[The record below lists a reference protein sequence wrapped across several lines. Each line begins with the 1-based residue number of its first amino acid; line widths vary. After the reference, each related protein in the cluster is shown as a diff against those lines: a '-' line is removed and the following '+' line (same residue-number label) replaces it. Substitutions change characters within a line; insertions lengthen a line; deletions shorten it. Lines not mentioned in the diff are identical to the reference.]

1 MMPELTVE
9 HIEALQLGYFTNFV
23 NENDLTG
30 DLKKWLKVHGYEKE
44 DGKLRTVLK
53 EFIVDYNLKNL
64 FRKWLILTFREDN
77 DDDVTPDE
85 ITKFIEMFEIK

>member
-1 MMPELTVE
+1 MTELTVE

-23 NENDLTG
+23 TENLLED
-30 DLKKWLKVHGYEKE
+30 DLKRWLKVKGYKEE
-44 DGKLRTVLK
+44 DGKLHTVLQ
-53 EFIVDYNLKNL
+53 EFIMDFNLKDL

-85 ITKFIEMFEIK
+85 ITKFVETFEIK